1 MDSCK
6 YFRGNE
12 SGRLLRQGQI
22 IAYCIGTLCAV
33 LLCAVGAEA
42 QQAPGQVT
50 IQTTT
55 VHGIVRVGVSG
66 EPLPHALVRIGGDA
80 STGVLTDGE
89 GRFEIPDIPAGPQ
102 EFTIK
107 KPGFLDEA
115 EAGADSMA
123 WNAHGYGHNVIV
135 AAQMGDVVF
144 MMEPANSIHGQIQ
157 LSTGD
162 LAEGIQVMLLRRTI
176 QDGRAAWQVA
186 ATARTNSEGA
196 YRFGGLTDGLY
207 AVYTM
212 PAMESDGEINLVQAG
227 AAGKLARA
235 GYASVFFPD
244 ARDLGSAAKIPLR
257 GGEQAQA
264 NIGLALEPFEPVVA
278 TVTMPRRV
286 ESSDNISVQVLDG
299 EGNLLPYTAQYDAAT
314 HTAQAMLPS
323 GTYTLLASM
332 TSSAFH
338 IAATRDSGRFNMAR
352 VGANGFGGDVS
363 VTVAGRAVTN
373 LQLPV
378 TPTANP
384 PIQVSLVGGGSDAA
398 QQSGAGEAHVF
409 VTLSGSGGWIGG
421 GMVTSYADG
430 PASASLQP
438 TGVPAGK
445 YWAHTSIGSRN
456 LCEGS
461 FTAGGASLAREPLI
475 LSASGNAAPLTLTLR
490 NDCAKLTLS
499 LPGSVAYTAGEER
512 AYTIYVV
519 PDFDSTQNVVPQ
531 TLRTSTGGRITLT
544 GLTPGNYHVFTFDR
558 PLALEYRNP
567 AALASLASQA
577 VSLAP
582 NDNAEVSVEV
592 PQR

>member
-1 MDSCK
+1 ML
-6 YFRGNE
+6 RGFAVA
-12 SGRLLRQGQI
+12 SSMLL
-22 IAYCIGTLCAV
+22 AVFCAE
-33 LLCAVGAEA
+33 G

-50 IQTTT
+50 TQTTT
-55 VHGIVRVGVSG
+55 VRGIVRVGISG

-102 EFTIK
+102 EFTIT

-115 EAGADSMA
+115 EAGADSIA

-144 MMEPANSIHGQIQ
+144 TMEPANSIRGQIQ

-176 QDGRAAWQVA
+176 QDGRAVWQVA
-186 ATARTNSEGA
+186 ANGRTNSEGA
-196 YRFGGLTDGLY
+196 YRFGSLTDGLY

-227 AAGKLARA
+227 TAGKGSRA

-264 NIGLALEPFEPVVA
+264 NIGLTLEPFQPVVA
-278 TVTMPRRV
+278 TITMPRAAA
-286 ESSDNISVQVLDG
+286 SSDNVSVQVLDG
-299 EGNLLPYTAQYDAAT
+299 QGNLLPYTAQYDAST
-314 HTAQAMLPS
+314 HTAQAMLPE
-323 GTYTLLASM
+323 GTYTLVASM
-332 TSSAFH
+332 TSPVFH
-338 IAATRDSGRFNMAR
+338 IAATRDAGRFNMTR
-352 VGANGFGGDVS
+352 VSPSGLGGEVN
-363 VTVAGRAVTN
+363 VTIASRAATS
-373 LQLPV
+373 LQLPMAPIAN
-378 TPTANP
+378 TPV
-384 PIQVSLVGGGSDAA
+384 QVSVEGSGRDPA
-398 QQSGAGEAHVF
+398 QQGGAEAADPHVF
-409 VTLSGSGGWIGG
+409 VTLSGSGGWVGD
-421 GMVTSYADG
+421 GMVTSYAEG
-430 PASASLQP
+430 TASAPLQP
-438 TGVPAGK
+438 TGVPAGR
-445 YWAHTSIGSRN
+445 YWAHTSIGPRT
-456 LCEGS
+456 LCEAS
-461 FTAGGASLAREPLI
+461 FTAGGASLAREPLMI
-475 LSASGNAAPLTLTLR
+475 STAGNTAPLALTLR
-490 NDCAKLTLS
+490 DDCAKVTLS

-512 AYTIYVV
+512 AYTVYVV
-519 PDFDSTQNVVPQ
+519 PDFDSTQDVVPQ

-544 GLTPGNYHVFTFDR
+544 GLTPGSYHLFTFDR
-558 PLALEYRNP
+558 PAALEYRNP
-567 AALASLASQA
+567 AVLSSLPSQA